1 MKTLL
6 LILLSLSLQAQDTTC
21 ISTQR
26 LGRIADTLQ
35 HYKQYKQAFDAC
47 EDVQQVQVQQIE
59 NYKLQIAAKDT
70 QLALVSNAYTE
81 AEKARNVWKNAATDC
96 NEQHTKT
103 FKQLQRAR
111 KARKGWTGAALGFL
125 GALGAGITTTI
136 LILK

>member
-1 MKTLL
+1 MRTLL
-6 LILLSLSLQAQDTTC
+6 LILLSFNLYAQDTTC
-21 ISTQR
+21 IETQR

-47 EDVQQVQVQQIE
+47 ENVQALQVQQLS
-59 NYKLQIAAKDT
+59 NYKQQIEAKDT
-70 QLALVSNAYTE
+70 QLMLLSDAYTE
-81 AEKARNVWKNAATDC
+81 AEKARLVWKDAATNC

-103 FKQLQRAR
+103 FKQLQKAK